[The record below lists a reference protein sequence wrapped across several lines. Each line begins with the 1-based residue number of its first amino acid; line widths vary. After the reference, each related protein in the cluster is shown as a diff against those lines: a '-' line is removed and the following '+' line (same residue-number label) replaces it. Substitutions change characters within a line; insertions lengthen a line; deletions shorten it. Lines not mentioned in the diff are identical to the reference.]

1 MEEIIGILVALG
13 VLLFKFAKKIND
25 AEDPKIK
32 PVRPVVTPEVETE
45 PEIETEKLEDIFT
58 ILRANPVEE
67 IEEETEVEYEEAPE
81 APKTIH
87 FEAVQET
94 KSRVSSP
101 TVQAAV
107 EETKEKEKID
117 PKKLVLYS
125 EIMNRKY

>member
-1 MEEIIGILVALG
+1 MEEIIGILLALG
-13 VLLFKFAKKIND
+13 VLLFKVAKKIND
-25 AEDPKIK
+25 AEDPKIN
-32 PVRPVVTPEVETE
+32 PVRPVVTPEVEAE

-67 IEEETEVEYEEAPE
+67 IEEDVEEAPE

-101 TVQAAV
+101 IVQAAV

>member
-13 VLLFKFAKKIND
+13 VLLFKVAKKIND

-67 IEEETEVEYEEAPE
+67 IEEDVEEAPE

-101 TVQAAV
+101 IVQAAV

>member
-1 MEEIIGILVALG
+1 MEEIIGILLALV
-13 VLLFKFAKKIND
+13 VLIFKVAKKIND

-32 PVRPVVTPEVETE
+32 PVRPVVTPEVEAE

-67 IEEETEVEYEEAPE
+67 IEEDVE
-81 APKTIH
+81 
-87 FEAVQET
+87 ET

-101 TVQAAV
+101 IVQAAV

>member
-45 PEIETEKLEDIFT
+45 PEIETDKLEDIFT

-67 IEEETEVEYEEAPE
+67 IEEEVEEAPE
-81 APKTIH
+81 APKTIY

-101 TVQAAV
+101 IVQAAV